1 MNDKTAA
8 FIASIRSTL
17 DRIET
22 GDLEAASY
30 TAMAEAARSGDK
42 NYPTGRYTYTLE
54 IIDPV
59 RFAEHQEIGGEVI
72 K

>member
-8 FIASIRSTL
+8 FLASIRSTL

-22 GDLEAASY
+22 GDIEAVSL
-30 TAMAEAARSGDK
+30 TATAESARSGDK

-54 IIDPV
+54 IVDPA